1 MSTTEENIRQQIA
14 ENPILLYMKG
24 SPGAPKCG
32 FSKAAVAAI
41 HETGVNYSYI
51 DILAAPFI
59 REKLPSISQWP
70 TFPQLF
76 VSGELI
82 GGSDVI
88 TDMLADGTLQ
98 ALVKDAEALPLK
110 EA

>member
-1 MSTTEENIRQQIA
+1 MSTTEERIRQQIS
-14 ENPILLYMKG
+14 ENPVLLYMKG
-24 SPGAPKCG
+24 EPDAPKCG
-32 FSKAAVAAI
+32 FSKAAVEAL
-41 HETGVNYSYI
+41 HKMEVNFSYI

-59 REKLPSISQWP
+59 REKLPSISHWP

-88 TDMLADGTLQ
+88 TDMLDDGTLKP
-98 ALVKDAEALPLK
+98 LVKNAQTGSLK
-110 EA
+110 EV

>member
-1 MSTTEENIRQQIA
+1 MSTTEEKIRQQIA
-14 ENPILLYMKG
+14 ENPVLLYMKG
-24 SPGAPKCG
+24 DPGAPKCG
-32 FSKAAVAAI
+32 FSKAAVEAL
-41 HETGVNYSYI
+41 HKTEVNYSYI

-59 REKLPSISQWP
+59 REKLPAISHWP

-98 ALVKDAEALPLK
+98 TLVKDAQTRPLK